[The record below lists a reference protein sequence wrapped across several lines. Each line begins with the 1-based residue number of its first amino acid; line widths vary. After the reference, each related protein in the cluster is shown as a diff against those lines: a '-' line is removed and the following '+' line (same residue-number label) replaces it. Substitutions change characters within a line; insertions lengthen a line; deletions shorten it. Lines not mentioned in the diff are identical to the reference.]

1 MALESEFLPDEANHL
16 SQMEMLNADYYKSY
30 LEVVCNNAT
39 LAIFIMDH
47 RQQCV
52 YMNPAAEKLTGFS
65 LDEVRGQALHDIIH
79 HTRPDGSHY
88 PLEECPID
96 RAFPQNNQ
104 EQGEEVFVRKDGSF
118 YPVAYTASPIRE
130 GSGIVGTIVEVRDIT
145 QEKLDEKARQEL
157 EHARTEFFSNISHEF
172 RTPLTLML
180 GSLEEILAESTGLSQ
195 DKYQQVDMA
204 HRNALRLLKLV
215 NTLLDFSRIEAG
227 RTQATYEPTD
237 LATLTAELASTFRA
251 AVERTGM
258 RLVVDCP
265 PLPELV
271 YVDQQ
276 MWEKIVLNLLS
287 NAFKFTFSG
296 KIEISLKMRKDS
308 TQNSLRETQNYI
320 ELAVQDTG
328 IGIPAAEIP
337 HLFERFHRVKEA
349 QGRSYEGSGIGLS
362 LVQELVKLH
371 GGTVTVNSTVGQGSC
386 FTVFIPT
393 GYVHLPQDRISTR
406 NTSITLEAS
415 AYVEEALRWLP
426 NESSEFSVLNSELS
440 SESSLQNSKC
450 ATHRYANKTQHS
462 QTARILLADDNADM
476 REYVKRLLNQ
486 RYTVETVADGIAALH
501 TIEQNPPDLVLT
513 DLMMPRMDGLELLQ
527 ALRAN
532 SQTREIPIILLSAQ
546 AGEESR
552 IKGLAAGAD
561 DYLIKPFSARELL
574 ARVEANLSMAQ
585 LRQETAQREYE
596 LRVAAETAGENL
608 ETVLAS
614 INDVFMTFDRD
625 WYYTYVNR
633 RTMETS
639 GMRREDFMGKTL
651 WDVFPDLIDTQF
663 NTELQRAVTEQIS
676 VQFEFFYPKWQRWFE
691 NRVYPSANGVSMFTT
706 EITDRKQAE
715 AALQESEARF
725 RQMAETIH
733 DVFWLWNLQEHRHLY
748 ISPAYER
755 MWGRSRESL
764 YQDHRLWI
772 ETIHPEDREEVKT
785 AGVRCLQNG
794 YFEQEYRVVRPD
806 GSICWVSDRGFV
818 IRDDNGQPYRI
829 AGVAQD
835 ITERK
840 QIEQEREYLLA
851 SEKTARESAETANR
865 VKDEFLAVLSHELRS
880 PLNPILGW
888 VNLLQSRKFD
898 EQTTAKALATIERNA
913 KLQTQLIEDL
923 LDVSRILRGKMVL
936 NVTRVNLVNVV
947 EAALETVR
955 LAAAAKNIQ
964 IQKVFASEV
973 LVSGDSNR
981 LQQVVWNLLSNAVKF
996 TPTGGRIEVH
1006 LQQLESV
1013 AQIQVKD
1020 TGKGIHNN
1028 FLPYVFEYF
1037 RQEDGTTTRKFGGLG
1052 LGLAIVRQI
1061 TELHGGYIKAESL
1074 GEGQGATFTVQL
1086 PLPQHDSQDNEQK
1099 KNHSS
1104 CVLHLQGVRILV
1116 VDDEVDMQELV
1127 LAILE
1132 QYGAKVRIAA
1142 SAADALLT
1150 LDSFLPN
1157 ILISDIGMPD
1167 VDGYMLMRQVRQHSR
1182 IPAIALTA
1190 YAGEYDQQQALA
1202 AGFQDHLAKPVEPE
1216 KLVQAIAN
1224 LINRNE

>member
-1 MALESEFLPDEANHL
+1 MALESRFLPDEAHSL
-16 SQMEMLNADYYKSY
+16 SQMEMLNADYYKRY

-39 LAIFIMDH
+39 LAIFIMDD

-65 LDEVRGQALHDIIH
+65 LDEVRGRALHDIIH

-104 EQGEEVFVRKDGSF
+104 EQGEEVFVHKNGSF

-157 EHARTEFFSNISHEF
+157 EQARTAFFSNISHEF

-180 GSLEEILAESTGLSQ
+180 GSLEEILADSAGLSQ
-195 DKYQQVDMA
+195 DKFQQVEIA
-204 HRNALRLLKLV
+204 HRNSLRLLKLV

-227 RTQATYEPTD
+227 RTQAMYEPTD
-237 LATLTAELASTFRA
+237 LAQLTTELASTFRA
-251 AVERTGM
+251 AVERAGM

-265 PLPELV
+265 PLSEPV
-271 YVDQQ
+271 YVDPQ

-287 NAFKFTFSG
+287 NAFKFTFNG
-296 KIEISLKMRKDS
+296 EIEVSLKCKMP
-308 TQNSLRETQNYI
+308 NYI
-320 ELAVQDTG
+320 ELAVRDTG
-328 IGIPAAEIP
+328 IGIPPAEIP

-371 GGTVTVNSTVGQGSC
+371 GGTVAVNSTLGQGSC
-386 FTVFIPT
+386 FTVSIPT
-393 GYVHLPQDRISTR
+393 GSAHLPQDRIGVSQ
-406 NTSITLEAS
+406 TLTALGVAS
-415 AYVEEALRWLP
+415 YVEEALRWLP
-426 NESSEFSVLNSELS
+426 EEAEEPVRCGA
-440 SESSLQNSKC
+440 SSLRCSDWREQRSRGAGENQDLLCSG
-450 ATHRYANKTQHS
+450 S
-462 QTARILLADDNADM
+462 SPRILLADDNADM
-476 REYVKRLLNQ
+476 RNYVKRLLSQ
-486 RYTVETVADGIAALH
+486 RYTVETVPDGIVALNA
-501 TIEQNPPDLVLT
+501 IKQNPPDLVLT
-513 DLMMPRMDGLELLQ
+513 DVMMPKMDGLELLQ

-532 SQTREIPIILLSAQ
+532 PQTREIPIILLSAQ

-552 IKGLAAGAD
+552 VEGLAAGAD
-561 DYLIKPFSARELL
+561 DYLTKPFSARELL

-585 LRQETAQREYE
+585 LRREAAQREHE
-596 LRVAAETAGENL
+596 LRVAAETASENL

-633 RTMETS
+633 RTLETS
-639 GMRREDFMGKTL
+639 GMCWEDFMGKTL
-651 WDVFPDLIDTQF
+651 WDVFPDLVDTQF
-663 NTELQRAVTEQIS
+663 HAELQRAVTEQTP
-676 VQFEFFYPKWQRWFE
+676 VQFEFYYPKWQRWFE
-691 NRVYPSANGVSMFTT
+691 NRVYPSANGVSIFTT

-715 AALQESEARF
+715 AALRESEVRF

-733 DVFWLWNLQEHRHLY
+733 DVFWLWNIQENRHLY

-755 MWGRSRESL
+755 IWGRDRESI
-764 YQDHRLWI
+764 YQDPQQWI
-772 ETIHPEDREEVKT
+772 ETIHPEDRPQVKN
-785 AGVRCLQNG
+785 AAAQCLQNG

-818 IRDDNGQPYRI
+818 IDDDNGEPYRV

-840 QIEQEREYLLA
+840 QVEQEREYLLA
-851 SEKTARESAETANR
+851 REQAARESAETANR
-865 VKDEFLAVLSHELRS
+865 IKDEFLAVLSHELRS

-888 VNLLQSRKFD
+888 VKLLQSRKFD
-898 EQTTAKALATIERNA
+898 EQATAKALATIERNA

-936 NVTRVNLVNVV
+936 NVTSVNLVSVID
-947 EAALETVR
+947 AALETVR
-955 LAAAAKNIQ
+955 VAAAAKDIR
-964 IQKVFASEV
+964 IQKEFSSEI
-973 LVSGDSNR
+973 LVAGDSSR
-981 LQQVVWNLLSNAVKF
+981 LQQIVWNLLSNAVKF
-996 TPTGGRIEVH
+996 TPTGGCIEVQ
-1006 LQQLESV
+1006 LQQV
-1013 AQIQVKD
+1013 GTHAQIQVKD
-1020 TGKGIHNN
+1020 TGKGIHPD

-1061 TELHGGYIKAESL
+1061 TELHGGSVKAESL

-1086 PLPQHDSQDNEQK
+1086 PLLQTAQEVNESDAIR
-1099 KNHSS
+1099 SS
-1104 CVLHLQGVRILV
+1104 CILQLQGVRVLV

-1132 QYGAKVRIAA
+1132 QYGAEVCVAA
-1142 SAADALLT
+1142 SAAEALL
-1150 LDSFLPN
+1150 LLNSFQPD

-1167 VDGYMLMRQVRQHSR
+1167 VDGYMLMRQIRQRSR
-1182 IPAIALTA
+1182 VPAIALTA

-1202 AGFQDHLAKPVEPE
+1202 AGFQNHLAKPVEPE
-1216 KLVQAIAN
+1216 KLVQAIAQF
-1224 LINRNE
+1224 IK

>member
-1 MALESEFLPDEANHL
+1 MALESRFLPDEAHSL
-16 SQMEMLNADYYKSY
+16 SQMEMLNADYYKRY

-39 LAIFIMDH
+39 LAIFIMDD

-65 LDEVRGQALHDIIH
+65 LDEVRGRALHDIIH

-88 PLEECPID
+88 PLDECPID

-104 EQGEEVFVRKDGSF
+104 EQGEEVFVHKNGSF

-157 EHARTEFFSNISHEF
+157 EQARTAFFSNISHEF

-180 GSLEEILAESTGLSQ
+180 GSLEELLADSAGLSQ
-195 DKYQQVDMA
+195 DKFQQVEMA
-204 HRNALRLLKLV
+204 HRNSLRLLKLV

-227 RTQATYEPTD
+227 RTQAMYEPTD
-237 LATLTAELASTFRA
+237 LAQLTTELASTFRA
-251 AVERTGM
+251 AVERAGM
-258 RLVVDCP
+258 RLVVDCL
-265 PLPELV
+265 PLSEAV
-271 YVDQQ
+271 YVDPQ

-287 NAFKFTFSG
+287 NAFKFTFNG
-296 KIEISLKMRKDS
+296 EIEV
-308 TQNSLRETQNYI
+308 SLRCKTQNYI
-320 ELAVQDTG
+320 ELAVRDTG
-328 IGIPAAEIP
+328 IGIPPAEIP

-371 GGTVTVNSTVGQGSC
+371 GGTVAVNSTLGQGSC
-386 FTVFIPT
+386 FTVSIPT
-393 GYVHLPQDRISTR
+393 GSAHLPQDRIGVSQ
-406 NTSITLEAS
+406 TLTAS
-415 AYVEEALRWLP
+415 GVASYVEEALRWLP
-426 NESSEFSVLNSELS
+426 EEAEEPVRCRA
-440 SESSLQNSKC
+440 SLRCS
-450 ATHRYANKTQHS
+450 NKSREAGENQDLLCS
-462 QTARILLADDNADM
+462 GSPRILLADDNADM
-476 REYVKRLLNQ
+476 RDYVKRLLSQ
-486 RYTVETVADGIAALH
+486 RYTVETVPDGIVALNA
-501 TIEQNPPDLVLT
+501 IKQNPPDLVLT
-513 DLMMPRMDGLELLQ
+513 DVMMPKMDGLELLQ

-532 SQTREIPIILLSAQ
+532 PQTREIPIILLSAQ

-552 IKGLAAGAD
+552 VEGLAAGAD
-561 DYLIKPFSARELL
+561 DYLTKPFSARELL

-585 LRQETAQREYE
+585 LRREAAQREHE
-596 LRVAAETAGENL
+596 LRVAAETASENL

-633 RTMETS
+633 RTLETS
-639 GMRREDFMGKTL
+639 GMRWEDFMGKTL
-651 WDVFPDLIDTQF
+651 WDVFPDLVDTQF
-663 NTELQRAVTEQIS
+663 HAELERAVTEQTP
-676 VQFEFFYPKWQRWFE
+676 VQFEFYYPKWQRWFE
-691 NRVYPSANGVSMFTT
+691 NRVYPSANGVSIFTT

-715 AALQESEARF
+715 AALRESEVRF

-733 DVFWLWNLQEHRHLY
+733 DVFWLWNIQENRHLY

-755 MWGRSRESL
+755 IWGRDRESI
-764 YQDHRLWI
+764 YQDPQQWI
-772 ETIHPEDREEVKT
+772 ATIHPEDRPQVKN
-785 AGVRCLQNG
+785 AAARCLQNG

-818 IRDDNGQPYRI
+818 IDDDNGEPYRV

-840 QIEQEREYLLA
+840 QVEQEREYLLTR
-851 SEKTARESAETANR
+851 EKAARESAETANR
-865 VKDEFLAVLSHELRS
+865 IKDEFLAVLSHELRS

-888 VNLLQSRKFD
+888 VKLLQSRKFD
-898 EQTTAKALATIERNA
+898 EQATAKALATIERNA

-936 NVTRVNLVNVV
+936 NVTSVNLVSVI

-955 LAAAAKNIQ
+955 LAAAAKDIC
-964 IQKVFASEV
+964 IQKECSSEI
-973 LVSGDSNR
+973 LVSGDSSR

-996 TPTGGRIEVH
+996 TPTGGCIEVQ
-1006 LQQLESV
+1006 LQQAGTH

-1020 TGKGIHNN
+1020 TGKGIHPD

-1061 TELHGGYIKAESL
+1061 TELHGGSVKAESL

-1086 PLPQHDSQDNEQK
+1086 PLLQMAQEVNESDVI
-1099 KNHSS
+1099 HSS
-1104 CVLHLQGVRILV
+1104 CILQLQGVRVLV

-1127 LAILE
+1127 LAVLE
-1132 QYGAKVRIAA
+1132 QYGAEVRVAA
-1142 SAADALLT
+1142 SAAEALLL
-1150 LDSFLPN
+1150 LDAFQPD
-1157 ILISDIGMPD
+1157 IFISDIGMPD
-1167 VDGYMLMRQVRQHSR
+1167 VDGYMLMRQIRQRSR
-1182 IPAIALTA
+1182 VPAIALTA

-1202 AGFQDHLAKPVEPE
+1202 AGFQNHLAKPVEPE
-1216 KLVQAIAN
+1216 KLVQAIAQ
-1224 LINRNE
+1224 LIK

>member
-1 MALESEFLPDEANHL
+1 MALESEFLPDEANPL

-47 RQQCV
+47 CQQCV

-65 LDEVRGQALHDIIH
+65 LDEVRGRALHDIIH

-180 GSLEEILAESTGLSQ
+180 GSLEEILAESAGLSQ
-195 DKYQQVDMA
+195 DKYQQADMA

-296 KIEISLKMRKDS
+296 KIEISLKMRK
-308 TQNSLRETQNYI
+308 NSTQNYI

-393 GYVHLPQDRISTR
+393 GYVHLPQDRISPH
-406 NTSITLEAS
+406 NTSITLAAS

-440 SESSLQNSKC
+440 SESSLQNS
-450 ATHRYANKTQHS
+450 TFKTQNS
-462 QTARILLADDNADM
+462 PTARILLADDNADM

-501 TIEQNPPDLVLT
+501 TIEQNSPDLVLT
-513 DLMMPRMDGLELLQ
+513 DLMMPHMDGLELLQ

-585 LRQETAQREYE
+585 LRQQTAQREYE
-596 LRVAAETAGENL
+596 LRVAAETASENL

-733 DVFWLWNLQEHRHLY
+733 DVFWLWNLQENRHLY

-851 SEKTARESAETANR
+851 SEKAARESAETANR

-936 NVTRVNLVNVV
+936 NVTHVDLINVI

-1006 LQQLESV
+1006 LQQLESI

-1061 TELHGGYIKAESL
+1061 TELHGGYVKAESL
-1074 GEGQGATFTVQL
+1074 GEGQGATFTVQF
-1086 PLPQHDSQDNEQK
+1086 PLPQNDSQDNEQK

-1167 VDGYMLMRQVRQHSR
+1167 VDGYMLMRQVRQRSR

>member
-1 MALESEFLPDEANHL
+1 MALESRFLPDEAHSL
-16 SQMEMLNADYYKSY
+16 SQMEMLNADYYKRY

-39 LAIFIMDH
+39 LAIFIMDD

-65 LDEVRGQALHDIIH
+65 LDEVRGRALHDIIH

-88 PLEECPID
+88 PLDECPID

-104 EQGEEVFVRKDGSF
+104 EQGEEVFVHKNGSF

-157 EHARTEFFSNISHEF
+157 EQARTAFFSNISHEF

-180 GSLEEILAESTGLSQ
+180 GSLEELLADSAGLSQ
-195 DKYQQVDMA
+195 DKFQQVEMA
-204 HRNALRLLKLV
+204 HRNSLRLLKLV

-227 RTQATYEPTD
+227 RTQAMYEPTD
-237 LATLTAELASTFRA
+237 LAQLTTELASTFRA
-251 AVERTGM
+251 AVERAGM
-258 RLVVDCP
+258 RLVVDCL
-265 PLPELV
+265 PLSEPV
-271 YVDQQ
+271 YVDPQ

-287 NAFKFTFSG
+287 NAFKFTFNG
-296 KIEISLKMRKDS
+296 EIEV
-308 TQNSLRETQNYI
+308 SLRCKTQNYI
-320 ELAVQDTG
+320 ELAVRDTG
-328 IGIPAAEIP
+328 IGIPPAEIP

-371 GGTVTVNSTVGQGSC
+371 GGTVAVNSTLGQGSC
-386 FTVFIPT
+386 FTVSIPT
-393 GYVHLPQDRISTR
+393 GSAHLPQDRIGVSQ
-406 NTSITLEAS
+406 TLTAS
-415 AYVEEALRWLP
+415 GVASYVEEALRWLP
-426 NESSEFSVLNSELS
+426 EEAEEPVRCKA
-440 SESSLQNSKC
+440 SLRCS
-450 ATHRYANKTQHS
+450 NKSREAGENQDLLCS
-462 QTARILLADDNADM
+462 GSPRILLADDNADM
-476 REYVKRLLNQ
+476 RNYVKRLLSQ
-486 RYTVETVADGIAALH
+486 RYTVETVPDGIVALNA
-501 TIEQNPPDLVLT
+501 IKQNPPDLVLT
-513 DLMMPRMDGLELLQ
+513 DVMMPKMDGLELLQ

-532 SQTREIPIILLSAQ
+532 PQTREIPIILLSAQ

-552 IKGLAAGAD
+552 VEGLAAGAD
-561 DYLIKPFSARELL
+561 DYLTKPFSARELL

-585 LRQETAQREYE
+585 LRREAAQREHE
-596 LRVAAETAGENL
+596 LRVAAETASENL

-633 RTMETS
+633 RTLETS
-639 GMRREDFMGKTL
+639 GMRWEDFMGKTL
-651 WDVFPDLIDTQF
+651 WDVFPDLVDTQF
-663 NTELQRAVTEQIS
+663 HAELQRAVTEQTP
-676 VQFEFFYPKWQRWFE
+676 VQFEFYYPKWQRWFE
-691 NRVYPSANGVSMFTT
+691 NRVYPSANGVSIFTT

-715 AALQESEARF
+715 AALRESEVRF

-733 DVFWLWNLQEHRHLY
+733 DVFWLWNIQENRHLY

-755 MWGRSRESL
+755 IWGRDRESI
-764 YQDHRLWI
+764 YQDPQQWI
-772 ETIHPEDREEVKT
+772 ETIHPEDRPQVKN
-785 AGVRCLQNG
+785 AAARCLQNG

-818 IRDDNGQPYRI
+818 IDDDNGEPYRV

-840 QIEQEREYLLA
+840 QVEQEREYLLTR
-851 SEKTARESAETANR
+851 EKAARESAETANR
-865 VKDEFLAVLSHELRS
+865 IKDEFLAVLSHELRS

-888 VNLLQSRKFD
+888 VKLLQSRKFD
-898 EQTTAKALATIERNA
+898 EQATAKALATIERNA

-936 NVTRVNLVNVV
+936 NVTSVNLVSVI

-955 LAAAAKNIQ
+955 LAAAAKDIC
-964 IQKVFASEV
+964 IQKECSSEI
-973 LVSGDSNR
+973 LVSGDSSR

-996 TPTGGRIEVH
+996 TPTGGCIEVR
-1006 LQQLESV
+1006 LQQV
-1013 AQIQVKD
+1013 GTHAQIQVKD
-1020 TGKGIHNN
+1020 TGKGIHPD

-1061 TELHGGYIKAESL
+1061 TELHGGFVKAESL

-1086 PLPQHDSQDNEQK
+1086 PFLQKAQEVNESDAIR
-1099 KNHSS
+1099 SS
-1104 CVLHLQGVRILV
+1104 CILQLQGVRVLV
-1116 VDDEVDMQELV
+1116 VDDEVDMQELM

-1132 QYGAKVRIAA
+1132 QYGAEVRVAA
-1142 SAADALLT
+1142 SAAEALLL
-1150 LDSFLPN
+1150 LDAFQPD
-1157 ILISDIGMPD
+1157 ILISDIGMPG
-1167 VDGYMLMRQVRQHSR
+1167 VDGYMLMRQIRQRSR
-1182 IPAIALTA
+1182 VPAIALTA

-1202 AGFQDHLAKPVEPE
+1202 AGFQNHLAKPVEPE
-1216 KLVQAIAN
+1216 KLVQAIAQ
-1224 LINRNE
+1224 LIK

>member
-1 MALESEFLPDEANHL
+1 MALENKFLPDEAYPL
-16 SQMEMLNADYYKSY
+16 SQMEMLNADYYKRY

-39 LAIFIMDH
+39 LAIFIMDEH
-47 RQQCV
+47 QHCV

-65 LDEVRGQALHDIIH
+65 LDEVQGQALHDIIH
-79 HTRPDGSHY
+79 HTRPDGSYY
-88 PLEECPID
+88 PLAECPID

-157 EHARTEFFSNISHEF
+157 EHARTKFFSNISHEF

-180 GSLEEILAESTGLSQ
+180 GSLEEILADSAGLSQ
-195 DKYQQVDMA
+195 DKYQQVEMA
-204 HRNALRLLKLV
+204 HRNSLRLLKLV

-237 LATLTAELASTFRA
+237 ITTLTTELASTFRA
-251 AVERTGM
+251 AIERAGM

-265 PLPELV
+265 PLPEPV

-287 NAFKFTFSG
+287 NAFKFTFNG
-296 KIEISLKMRKDS
+296 EIEVSLKMRS
-308 TQNSLRETQNYI
+308 QQENSQTEDLTQNYI

-328 IGIPAAEIP
+328 IGIPTAEIP
-337 HLFERFHRVKEA
+337 HLFERFHRVAEA

-386 FTVFIPT
+386 FTVLIPT
-393 GYVHLPQDRISTR
+393 GCTHLPQDRISVR
-406 NTSITLEAS
+406 KTSNGSTVAS
-415 AYVEEALRWLP
+415 YVEEALHWLP
-426 NESSEFSVLNSELS
+426 DESSQFSVFSSQLS
-440 SESSLQNSKC
+440 PESSIQNSKF
-450 ATHRYANKTQHS
+450 KTQNS
-462 QTARILLADDNADM
+462 QTTRILMVDDNTDM
-476 REYVKRLLNQ
+476 RAYVKRLLNQ
-486 RYTVETVADGIAALH
+486 RYTVETVTDGVAALNI
-501 TIEQNPPDLVLT
+501 IEQNPPNLVLT
-513 DLMMPRMDGLELLQ
+513 DVMMPRMDGFELLQ

-532 SQTREIPIILLSAQ
+532 PQTREIPIILLSAQ

-552 IKGLAAGAD
+552 IEGLAAGAD

-574 ARVEANLSMAQ
+574 ARVEANLNMAK
-585 LRQETAQREYE
+585 LRQEAAQREHN
-596 LRVAAETAGENL
+596 LRIVAETASENL

-614 INDVFMTFDRD
+614 INDVFMTFDQD

-633 RTMETS
+633 RTLETS
-639 GMRREDFMGKTL
+639 GLRREDFMGKTL
-651 WDVFPDLIDTQF
+651 WDIFPDLVDTQF
-663 NTELQRAVTEQIS
+663 HGELQRAVTQQVP
-676 VQFEFFYPKWQRWFE
+676 VQFEFFYAKWQRWFE
-691 NRVYPSANGVSMFTT
+691 NRVYPSVNGVSIFTT

-715 AALQESEARF
+715 AALRESEERF
-725 RQMAETIH
+725 RQMAETIN
-733 DVFWLWNLQEHRHLY
+733 DVFWLWNPQENQHLY
-748 ISPAYER
+748 VSPAYER
-755 MWGRSRESL
+755 IWGRSRESL
-764 YQDHRLWI
+764 YQDNRLWI
-772 ETIHPEDREEVKT
+772 ETIHFEDRAKVKA
-785 AGVRCLQNG
+785 AGMQCLQNG
-794 YFEQEYRVVRPD
+794 FFEQEYRVVRPD
-806 GSICWVSDRGFV
+806 RSICWIRDRGFV

-835 ITERK
+835 ITDRK
-840 QIEQEREYLLA
+840 QVEQERESLLA
-851 SEKTARESAETANR
+851 REKAAREEAETANQ

-964 IQKVFASEV
+964 IQKLFASDV
-973 LVSGDSNR
+973 VVSGDSNR

-996 TPTGGRIEVH
+996 TPTGGRIEVY
-1006 LQQLESV
+1006 LQQLDSI

-1020 TGKGIHNN
+1020 TGKGIHPE
-1028 FLPYVFEYF
+1028 FLPFVFEYF
-1037 RQEDGTTTRKFGGLG
+1037 RQEDGTTTRQFGGLG
-1052 LGLAIVRQI
+1052 LGLAIVSQI
-1061 TELHGGYIKAESL
+1061 TELHGGYVKAESL

-1086 PLPQHDSQDNEQK
+1086 PLPQHDSQENEQK
-1099 KNHSS
+1099 NNSC
-1104 CVLHLQGVRILV
+1104 CVLHLQGVRILI
-1116 VDDEVDMQELV
+1116 VDDEVDMRELV

-1132 QYGAKVRIAA
+1132 QYGAEVCVAA
-1142 SAADALLT
+1142 SAADAFIS
-1150 LDSFLPN
+1150 LDSFLPD

-1167 VDGYMLMRQVRQHSR
+1167 VDGYMLMRQVRQR
-1182 IPAIALTA
+1182 YKFPAIALTA

-1224 LINRNE
+1224 LIK

>member
-1 MALESEFLPDEANHL
+1 MALESEFLPDEANPL
-16 SQMEMLNADYYKSY
+16 SQMEMLNADYYKRY

-65 LDEVRGQALHDIIH
+65 LDEVRGRALHDIIH

-157 EHARTEFFSNISHEF
+157 EHSRTEFFSNISHEF

-180 GSLEEILAESTGLSQ
+180 GSLEEILAESAGLSQ
-195 DKYQQVDMA
+195 DKCQQVDMA

-227 RTQATYEPTD
+227 RTQAIYEPTD

-296 KIEISLKMRKDS
+296 KIEISLKMRKNS
-308 TQNSLRETQNYI
+308 TQYSTLNTQNYI

-386 FTVFIPT
+386 FTVSIPT

-426 NESSEFSVLNSELS
+426 NESSELS
-440 SESSLQNSKC
+440 SESSIQN
-450 ATHRYANKTQHS
+450 S

-513 DLMMPRMDGLELLQ
+513 DLMMPRMDGFELLQ

-532 SQTREIPIILLSAQ
+532 PQTREIPIILLSAQ

-596 LRVAAETAGENL
+596 LRVAAETASENL

-633 RTMETS
+633 RTLETS
-639 GMRREDFMGKTL
+639 GMRREDFIGKTL

-733 DVFWLWNLQEHRHLY
+733 DVFWLWNPQENHHLY

-772 ETIHPEDREEVKT
+772 ETIHPEDREKVKT

-851 SEKTARESAETANR
+851 SEKAARESAETANR
-865 VKDEFLAVLSHELRS
+865 IKDEFLAVLSHELRS

-955 LAAAAKNIQ
+955 LAAAAKNIS
-964 IQKVFASEV
+964 IQKVFASEI

-1006 LQQLESV
+1006 LQQLESI

-1020 TGKGIHNN
+1020 TGKGIHSN

-1061 TELHGGYIKAESL
+1061 TELHGGYVKAESL
-1074 GEGQGATFTVQL
+1074 GEGQGTTFTVQL
-1086 PLPQHDSQDNEQK
+1086 PLPQNDSQDNEQK

-1104 CVLHLQGVRILV
+1104 CILHLQGVRILV

-1167 VDGYMLMRQVRQHSR
+1167 VDGYMLMRQVRQRSR

-1190 YAGEYDQQQALA
+1190 YAGEYDQLQAFA